1 VENFFFGKVTTRIQ
15 PIHANGEQQNS
26 KEQ

>member
-1 VENFFFGKVTTRIQ
+1 MENFFFGKVTTRIQ
-15 PIHANGEQQNS
+15 PIRANEEQQNS